1 VRLFLHAM
9 RRISISHRQSNL
21 TPLRAQT
28 EDVLDADG
36 NNISYA
42 RLSPAFSLIMC
53 RAQKASLALF
63 DGMVVWMVARCASA
77 DTLSECVGATQPRPS
92 ESRMV
97 AHVCVPPPPSSSRH
111 IGSRV
116 TREGAEKTGKT
127 FACMR
132 EAPGCVFEC
141 KKRSSQVLHWQ

>member
-1 VRLFLHAM
+1 MA
-9 RRISISHRQSNL
+9 
-21 TPLRAQT
+21 
-28 EDVLDADG
+28 ADG

-97 AHVCVPPPPSSSRH
+97 ACVRAAAVVVSAYWQSRH
-111 IGSRV
+111 KRRSRK
-116 TREGAEKTGKT
+116 KTGKT

-132 EAPGCVFEC
+132 VAPQAVCLNAKKQRPGFPLAMNAQAHEC
-141 KKRSSQVLHWQ
+141 

>member
-1 VRLFLHAM
+1 LA
-9 RRISISHRQSNL
+9 
-21 TPLRAQT
+21 
-28 EDVLDADG
+28 ADG

-97 AHVCVPPPPSSSRH
+97 AHMCACRRRRRLGILAVASQ
-111 IGSRV
+111 
-116 TREGAEKTGKT
+116 EKEQKKTGKT

-132 EAPGCVFEC
+132 VAPQAVCLNAKKQRPGFPLAMNAQAHEC
-141 KKRSSQVLHWQ
+141 